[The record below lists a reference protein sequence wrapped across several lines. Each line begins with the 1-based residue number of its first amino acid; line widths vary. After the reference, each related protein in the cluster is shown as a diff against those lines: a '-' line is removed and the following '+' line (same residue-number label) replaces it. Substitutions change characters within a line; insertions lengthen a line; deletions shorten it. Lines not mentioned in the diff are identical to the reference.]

1 MLYSEFQSLFRAI
14 DRNELCKYRAT
25 FHGGRAFIDKYL
37 VKFSKRE
44 DKDEFE
50 ERRQITY
57 NTDSAAAAVM
67 EIRNSIFKR
76 SKDIVRTGGPANYR
90 EACDGVGS
98 GVDLLGSS
106 MSTFM
111 GTDVLLDLLVAR
123 EVGIYVDK
131 DPIFEEETLAESR
144 LKRPY
149 LYMYNAED
157 ILAYEYDDGPN
168 RDEMKKLLVRERC
181 PIYDTYF
188 GLCKGEKETFKYF
201 RLEDGKVIVTPM
213 EVMEPVEGQ
222 TEATMVF
229 GETVVLNLKHIPF
242 HLLTLPKSM
251 LINAADAQ
259 IALLNLTSS
268 DIWYLLKANFP
279 FYVEPYD
286 PKSEAPA
293 LKKMEDTK
301 QPKEQGNKIRLGP
314 SNGRKYPAGT
324 NQPAFIAPPTDPIKA
339 SMERQEQ
346 IKREIREMVLLAL
359 TNITSSADSKNA
371 DKEKLED
378 GLAYIGRVLERAENR
393 IGEYWAMY
401 ENVKPPI
408 VKYPQSFHL
417 ISDTD
422 SRENAKL
429 DIDLAK
435 ITTSS
440 SFRRA
445 LLKKTARARV
455 GCVTTS
461 EELSKIEREIDTNE
475 VVLADWQEVAKDI
488 ENGLVGNELASQA
501 RGYPKGEAEKAAK
514 DHAERLARIQASQ
527 TPKVAPG
534 TDPKARGLNDLSG
547 DPSGGRQEKAQSR
560 DTTTQPVP
568 TDNTRGAALA

>member
-1 MLYSEFQSLFRAI
+1 MLYSEFKSLFRAY
-14 DRNELCKYRAT
+14 DRAELTKYRAT
-25 FHGGRAFIDKYL
+25 FHGGRAFIDNYL

-50 ERRQITY
+50 ERKKITY

-90 EACDGVGS
+90 DACDGVGS

-131 DPIFEEETLAESR
+131 DPIFPEETLAESR

-149 LYMYNAED
+149 LYMYCAED

-181 PIYDTYF
+181 PVYDSYL

-201 RLEDGKVIVTPM
+201 RLEDGKVFVTPM
-213 EVMEPVEGQ
+213 EVCEPVEGQ
-222 TEATMVF
+222 TEPTMLF
-229 GETVVLNLKHIPF
+229 GEEIVLNLPHIPF

-251 LINAADAQ
+251 LVNAADAQ

-268 DIWYLLKANFP
+268 DIWYLLKANYP
-279 FYVEPYD
+279 FYIEPYD
-286 PKSEAPA
+286 PKSEAPMV
-293 LKKMEDTK
+293 KKMEGT
-301 QPKEQGNKIRLGP
+301 QEPKEQGNKIRLGP
-314 SNGRKYPAGT
+314 TSGRRYPAGT

-401 ENVKPPI
+401 ENSKPPV

-417 ISDTD
+417 VSDTD

-429 DIDLAK
+429 DLDLAK
-435 ITTSS
+435 ITTSKS
-440 SFRRA
+440 LKRA
-445 LLKKTARARV
+445 LLKKTARTRV
-455 GCVTTS
+455 GCVTTAD
-461 EELSKIEREIDTNE
+461 ELSKIEKEIETNE
-475 VVLADWQEVAKDI
+475 VVLADWQEIAKDV
-488 ENGLVGNELASQA
+488 ELGLVSNETASEA
-501 RGYPKGEAEKAAK
+501 RGYPPGEVEEAK
-514 DHAERLARIQASQ
+514 LDHAERLKRIQDAQ
-527 TPKVAPG
+527 TSPQDIAG
-534 TDPKARGLNDLSG
+534 NAQARGIKDMSA
-547 DPSGGRQEKAQSR
+547 DPSGGRQEKAKSR
-560 DTTTQPVP
+560 DTTNDPTP
-568 TDNTRGAALA
+568 TDKTRGAALD